1 MAEALLQ
8 QFVSGVSVGLGY
20 ALIALG
26 LTLIFGV
33 LHVINFGHGEIVMI
47 GALSVLLMGSLLG
60 VHYLAA
66 LPVAIIVGA
75 AVGYVTNLIAVE
87 PLSARPGARTDVF
100 LATFAL
106 GVLLHETVLSTWGRA
121 PALVEGVKG
130 RIVVGPLSLTNQR
143 MFVIIAAIA
152 TLAIVEYIVRRTRF
166 GVEIRAVAQSRY
178 AAQVVGIN
186 IRRVSAWTFVLA
198 SAIAGLG
205 GALLAPITS
214 FSPQIGE
221 AALLKGFAIVVV
233 AGLGSAP
240 GAVIAALLIGIA
252 EAMLGFFVDARIL
265 TGLVLGLM
273 LLVLLIRPHGL
284 FARHS

>member
-1 MAEALLQ
+1 M
-8 QFVSGVSVGLGY
+8 
-20 ALIALG
+20 
-26 LTLIFGV
+26 
-33 LHVINFGHGEIVMI
+33 
-47 GALSVLLMGSLLG
+47 
-60 VHYLAA
+60 
-66 LPVAIIVGA
+66 
-75 AVGYVTNLIAVE
+75 
-87 PLSARPGARTDVF
+87 
-100 LATFAL
+100 
-106 GVLLHETVLSTWGRA
+106 LSTWGRA

-178 AAQVVGIN
+178 AAQVVGIS

-198 SAIAGLG
+198 SAIANLG
-205 GALLAPITS
+205 GALLPITS